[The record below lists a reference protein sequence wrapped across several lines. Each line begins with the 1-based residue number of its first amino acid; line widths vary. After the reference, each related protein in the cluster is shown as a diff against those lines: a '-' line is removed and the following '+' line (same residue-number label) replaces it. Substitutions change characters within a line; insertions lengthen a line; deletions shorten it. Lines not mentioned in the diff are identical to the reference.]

1 MGDFLCEDD
10 GYFTRVFPDF
20 FSKLQR
26 EVGGP
31 VAVLTRV
38 WGAPH
43 EPVAGRHHQR
53 GSADG
58 GNGVFKNVS
67 DSV

>member
-1 MGDFLCEDD
+1 MGDFLCEDG

-31 VAVLTRV
+31 VAMLTRF
-38 WGAPH
+38 GALH
-43 EPVAGRHHQR
+43 TNLWQVGTINEGQLT
-53 GSADG
+53 G